1 MSKIEPLPATV
12 RTVATG
18 WTDTLLICRKC
29 SKKLHG
35 GFGAGGEETLRQAVR
50 GALRA
55 AGRRGQVGII
65 EVGCLGICPKRAVTT
80 ARASQPGIFTIVPKG
95 HPAAALL

>member
-1 MSKIEPLPATV
+1 MSKPPAPCSVQTV
-12 RTVATG
+12 VTG

-35 GFGAGGEETLRQAVR
+35 GFGGDGRETLRQAVR
-50 GALRA
+50 GALKA
-55 AGRRGQVGII
+55 SGRRGQVGII
-65 EVGCLGICPKRAVTT
+65 EVGCLKICPKRAVTT
-80 ARASQPGIFTIVPKG
+80 ARASQPGILTLIPEG